1 MAVTLTATYKD
12 TLKPDTVA
20 YIDELCGD
28 NGEYGL
34 PCILEFIDE
43 YGEDNCLEF
52 YELYVQ
58 QGEEFGY
65 DVVDAW
71 VTENDFDE
79 LHKLEDIYAGDFDN
93 GVELAMQI
101 ADLEGV
107 CIPDFIS
114 VDWDETWD
122 NLKSDY
128 TEVEYQGK
136 TYFFKRWY

>member
-1 MAVTLTATYKD
+1 MAITLTVNYKE
-12 TLKPDTVA
+12 TLKSDTVE
-20 YIDELCGD
+20 YIEELAGD
-28 NGEYGL
+28 DGEYGL

-43 YGEDNCLEF
+43 YGEDNFKEY

-65 DVVDAW
+65 DVVDAY

-79 LHKLEDIYAGDFDN
+79 LNKLEDIYAGDFDS
-93 GVELAMQI
+93 GVDLAMNI

-107 CIPDFIS
+107 YVPDFVEI
-114 VDWDETWD
+114 DWEETWE

-128 TEVEYQGK
+128 DEVQYEGK
-136 TYFFKRWY
+136 AYFFKRWY

>member
-1 MAVTLTATYKD
+1 MAITLTATYRD
-12 TLKPDTVA
+12 ILKADTVA
-20 YIDELCGD
+20 YIDELAGD
-28 NGEYGL
+28 DGEYGL

-43 YGEDNCLEF
+43 YGEDNFKEY
-52 YELYVQ
+52 YELYVS
-58 QGEEFGY
+58 QGEDIGY

-79 LHKLEDIYAGDFDN
+79 LHKLEDIYFGEFAN
-93 GVELAMQI
+93 GAELAMHV
-101 ADLEGV
+101 ADEEGV
-107 CIPDFIS
+107 YVPDFIS

-122 NLKSDY
+122 NLQSDY

>member
-1 MAVTLTATYKD
+1 MVTLTSNYKD
-12 TLKPDTVA
+12 CFKPETLA
-20 YIDELCGD
+20 YIDELAGD
-28 NGEYGL
+28 DGEYGL

-43 YGEDNCLEF
+43 YGEDNFKEY
-52 YELYVQ
+52 YELYVS
-58 QGEEFGY
+58 QGEDIGY

-107 CIPDFIS
+107 YIPDFIE
-114 VDWDETWD
+114 VDWEETWE

-128 TEVEYQGK
+128 NEVEYEGK